1 MNEKSKFT
9 KREWIHLII
18 TLSIIQAFIWWVSF
32 QFAGNSSALG
42 YVSFAGTLISIILA
56 VLAIGYTYGESHQQK
71 NSSTTLANQIES
83 LVAIKDKLEIQAEA
97 LNNINVL
104 KTSLDEF
111 SKNVYGQLESSKK
124 GFEDFKKDFGKSNR
138 DDKLL
143 ESKQN
148 IDSIATLSIAT
159 LFNEATPFNK
169 VCLILLILFVENKE
183 NESRNSNLIE
193 LYTYVNNLNIKELDE
208 NEEHHIFGGMVTWF
222 QVLNRIGELSIQQ
235 SYVSPELIKLF
246 NDYVNNPSTDFLQS
260 FDGGANNLIGIAKAS
275 SYYLEDPEK

>member
-1 MNEKSKFT
+1 MAEKSNFT

-83 LVAIKDKLEIQAEA
+83 LVAIRDKLEIQAEA

-104 KTSLDEF
+104 KASLDEF

-138 DDKLL
+138 DDQPL
-143 ESKQN
+143 ELQKN
-148 IDSIATLSIAT
+148 ICSITT

-183 NESRNSNLIE
+183 NENRNNNLIE
-193 LYTYVNNLNIKELDE
+193 LYTYVNDLNIKELDE
-208 NEEHHIFGGMVTWF
+208 NEEHHIFGGMATWF

-246 NDYVNNPSTDFLQS
+246 NDYINNPSTDFLQS
-260 FDGGANNLIGIAKAS
+260 FDGGAKNLIGIAKAS
-275 SYYLEDPEK
+275 GYYSNDAEK